1 MGKTTY
7 QNIVTVPNSGTD
19 TVKDDVN
26 IGGDIV
32 TNFKAIADQIHPD
45 GTGALA
51 VGCAN
56 SNLEDTY
63 ASSESMPGAQG
74 LHIINNNVLGYAS
87 GDGIESTQNIDTGS
101 GSYSVTVHG
110 VGSGAFM
117 KGVLL
122 RCPDNSKTL
131 LNVPYAGAMVVHYDI
146 IAFNGSNLSVET
158 GTLKVFASGIEG
170 DTSTSYGTFNVLN
183 GDLEFYASQAYNAI
197 QIGLHGTILAGSSY
211 ELNSWQ
217 SGNEYF
223 SGSSY

>member
-7 QNIVTVPNSGTD
+7 QNIINIPGSGTD
-19 TVKDDVN
+19 MVKDNVN

-32 TNFKAIADQIHPD
+32 TNFKSIADQIHPD

-74 LHIINNNVLGYAS
+74 LHIINNNIMGYAS
-87 GDGIESTQNIDTGS
+87 EDALASTQYVDTGS
-101 GSYSVTVHG
+101 GSYSVTVYG

-117 KGVLL
+117 KGILL
-122 RCPDNSKTL
+122 RCPYSTKTL

-146 IAFNGSNLSVET
+146 IAFNGSSLSVET
-158 GTLKVFASGIEG
+158 GTLKVFATGIEG
-170 DTSTSYGTFNVLN
+170 DTSTSYGTFNVSN
-183 GDLEFYASQAYNAI
+183 GDLEFYASQAWDAI
-197 QIGLHGTILAGSSY
+197 QIGLRGTILAGSSY